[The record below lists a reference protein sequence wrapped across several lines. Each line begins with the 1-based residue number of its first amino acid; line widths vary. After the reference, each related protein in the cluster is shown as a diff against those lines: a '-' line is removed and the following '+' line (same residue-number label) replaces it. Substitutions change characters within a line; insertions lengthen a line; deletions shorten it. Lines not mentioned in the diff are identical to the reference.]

1 MFVIKSFLALKD
13 KLPQLTNVMLV
24 SDNAGCYQNSM
35 LLLLVPYLSYAHGIR
50 VSRIIHTETQDGKSV
65 LDAHFARATQAI
77 MDWVRAGKKK

>member
-1 MFVIKSFLALKD
+1 
-13 KLPQLTNVMLV
+13 MLV

-65 LDAHFARATQAI
+65 LDALPERLKPNTGGKGATNKPCANLNLLMLI
-77 MDWVRAGKKK
+77 SE